1 MAPYFFM
8 LTKKSN
14 ALQFTLGRIGT
25 IPLSI
30 GINNIGTDLQAVFLP
45 LS

>member
-8 LTKKSN
+8 LTKSN

>member
-8 LTKKSN
+8 LTKNPMRSN
-14 ALQFTLGRIGT
+14 LHWGALEPYL
-25 IPLSI
+25 L